1 MEQENQA
8 FSKAEI
14 KEFAKFFESDTGK
27 KYIKKLENARD
38 GWLLQAM
45 QYASAEQTLRCV
57 SVAQGIANVIADV
70 NAGIDESKKDK
81 EPNKK

>member
-1 MEQENQA
+1 MESQ

-14 KEFAKFFESDTGK
+14 QDFAKFWESDLGQ
-27 KYIKKLENARD
+27 KYLNKLKNARD
-38 GWLLQAM
+38 NWLLSAM
-45 QYASAEQTLRCV
+45 QTATAEQALRMV

-81 EPNKK
+81 KATSKK